1 MGKTSIDKESLKKRI
16 LEEGEILNINSMV
29 TKCLGIDIRL
39 LPVLKEWVEN
49 GVIKDTWIQNGK
61 IEEINIEGF
70 TINRL
75 MKMYGKFSSSI
86 IRVNLLIKHPK
97 DAREMLET
105 LEKAEK
111 IIL

>member
-1 MGKTSIDKESLKKRI
+1 
-16 LEEGEILNINSMV
+16 MV

-49 GVIKDTWIQNGK
+49 GVIKDTWIKNGK
-61 IEEINIEGF
+61 IEEINVEGF
-70 TINRL
+70 TIKRL
-75 MKMYGKFSSSI
+75 MKMYGRFSSSI

-97 DAREMLET
+97 DAREMLEK

>member
-1 MGKTSIDKESLKKRI
+1 MGKTNIDKESLKKRI

-49 GVIKDTWIQNGK
+49 GVIKDTWIKNGK
-61 IEEINIEGF
+61 IEEINVEGF
-70 TINRL
+70 TIKRL
-75 MKMYGKFSSSI
+75 MIMYGKFSSSI